1 MWFKAIARMRR
12 MGCGSLEEAISGRG
26 KDRTVLTNFGS
37 LFYQIGSDI
46 LMVGQSVIQ
55 LVSDLFG
62 AGGGYGGGGV
72 YPPGQYPLA

>member
-1 MWFKAIARMRR
+1 M
-12 MGCGSLEEAISGRG
+12 
-26 KDRTVLTNFGS
+26 LTNFGS